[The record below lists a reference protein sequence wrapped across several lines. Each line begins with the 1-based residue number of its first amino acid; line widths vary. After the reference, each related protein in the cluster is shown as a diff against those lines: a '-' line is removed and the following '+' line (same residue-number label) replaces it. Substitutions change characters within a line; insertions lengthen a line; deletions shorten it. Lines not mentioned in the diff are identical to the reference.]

1 MRKAGIYIHIPF
13 CKARC
18 AYCDFLSTT
27 SGTDVQKEYFSA
39 LRRDIEGC
47 GERAGK
53 SGLPGPDSYSV
64 VSVFFGGGTP
74 SLPDPLLL
82 TGILDSVRSCFHLE
96 PDAEITVE
104 CNPGTLDDR
113 RLSAY
118 LQAGVNRLSIGLQSA
133 DDGMLKK
140 LGRIHDFETYAREF
154 EAARKTGFSN
164 ISVDLMY
171 GLPGQDR
178 ASFRETLER
187 VLSLDDPPQ
196 HISPYSLIVEE
207 GTPFWERYHEDAERK
222 SLGDAPLFLPSED
235 EEAGMLSDLK
245 QILIKRGFHRY
256 EISNWTLPGF
266 ESVHNKGYWERRE
279 YLGFGLGASGQAGRI
294 RYKKTSSL
302 PAYLN
307 GDYEGKGRTILTDKD
322 IMEETMFLG
331 LREMCGVTRSH
342 FQESCHAAMDQ
353 VYGDVIRRLAGLGL
367 LSDDGRAI
375 RLTERGID
383 ISNLVLSEFLL
394 D

>member
-1 MRKAGIYIHIPF
+1 MTFLRPASIYIHIPF
-13 CKARC
+13 CARRC
-18 AYCDFLSTT
+18 LYCDFLSTT
-27 SGTDVQKEYFSA
+27 FGPDVQKRYFQKLQEEIRLRAEEY
-39 LRRDIEGC
+39 
-47 GERAGK
+47 
-53 SGLPGPDSYSV
+53 SGLYHI
-64 VSVFFGGGTP
+64 VSIFFGGGTP
-74 SLPDPLLL
+74 SLPSPELITD
-82 TGILDSVRSCFHLE
+82 TLDLVRKSFE
-96 PDAEITVE
+96 VDPDAEITIE
-104 CNPGTLDDR
+104 CNPGTLNTGKLR
-113 RLSAY
+113 AY
-118 LQAGVNRLSIGLQSA
+118 KEAGINRLSIGLQSA

-140 LGRIHDFETYAREF
+140 LGRIHTYETFVEEF
-154 EAARKTGFSN
+154 EDARSIGFDN

-171 GLPGQDR
+171 DLPGQDR
-178 ASFRETLER
+178 AMFQSTLLALLR
-187 VLSLDDPPQ
+187 LKNPPQ

-207 GTPFWERYHEDAERK
+207 GTPFWDRYHEDAERK
-222 SLGDAPLFLPSED
+222 KLGGTPLFLPSE
-235 EEAGMLSDLK
+235 EEECGMLADLK
-245 QILIKRGFHRY
+245 EILTAHGYHRY
-256 EISNWTLPGF
+256 EISNWAQEGF
-266 ESVHNKGYWERRE
+266 ESLHNKGYWERRE